1 MRENK
6 IRYVVI
12 AALFALFS
20 AGIILGVS
28 SGTICGFGV
37 DSIAILCPVGAL
49 LTIIASR
56 TLIPRAL
63 ISLVLILALVFLVGR
78 AFCGWACPVTLW
90 NKIKAFFMPKKKAEV
105 ELAAREEANRA
116 IGQAEIDREMAKI
129 KAEMGEACGEGCASC
144 ATAGCPGKRR
154 ALDSRHAVLG
164 GAILSTAV
172 FGFPVF
178 CLVCPVG
185 LSFAVVV
192 LLLGLFGFGDLNWGI
207 VFAPAMLIL
216 ELAVFRKWC
225 SRWCPISALMNLV
238 GRFSRTALPEI
249 DDARC
254 LETSKGVACSR
265 CATAC
270 QYGINLRHP
279 EYGELGLADCT
290 RCGDCVKACPAQ
302 AIRIVAVG
310 KRKGEFKLQLPANE
324 VPTVKTE

>member
-1 MRENK
+1 MEGNK
-6 IRYVVI
+6 IRYIVI
-12 AALFALFS
+12 AVLFALFA
-20 AGIILGVS
+20 AGILFGVQG
-28 SGTICGFGV
+28 GTLCGFGV

-49 LTIIASR
+49 LTMIAAR

-63 ISLVLILALVFLVGR
+63 VSLVLILALVFLVGR
-78 AFCGWACPVTLW
+78 AFCGWVCPVTLW
-90 NKIKAFFMPKKKAEV
+90 NRVKAFFTPKAKAAE
-105 ELAAREEANRA
+105 ELAARDEANRA
-116 IGQAEIDREMAKI
+116 IGRTEIDREMAKI

-144 ATAGCPGKRR
+144 ASAGCPGKRK

-164 GAILSTAV
+164 GAILSTAI

-185 LSFAVVV
+185 LSFATVV
-192 LLLGLFGFGDLNWGI
+192 LLLGLFGMGDLNWGI

-216 ELAVFRKWC
+216 ELVVFRKWC

-238 GRFSRTALPEI
+238 SRFSRTTLPEI
-249 DDARC
+249 DNAKC
-254 LETSKGVACSR
+254 LETSKGAACSK

-270 QYGINLRHP
+270 SYGINLRHP

-302 AIRIVAVG
+302 AIRIVAVN
-310 KRKGEFKLQLPANE
+310 KRKGTFELQLPASE
-324 VPTVKTE
+324 VPAKTE